1 MSKIYQKTRPAGK
14 NAGFTLIEL
23 LVVVL
28 IIGIL
33 AAIALPQYEMAV
45 LKARFANMRQIAAQY
60 KAAEEAY
67 YMANGS
73 YTKYISDLDIDFKNC
88 TGVNDLLACDNYLQ
102 LDPLD
107 SSTDG
112 LALNQANLRILY
124 CPGKARSTLA
134 QIKTPGAETPG
145 VFTALDA
152 NYFFNWILAIIS
164 YIIMLAAADAFKL
177 STPPRCGMEIIWS
190 QFSAVFSRMPN
201 PSEPIT
207 NTAGEA

>member
-1 MSKIYQKTRPAGK
+1 MNKIYQKTHPAGK

-73 YTKYISDLDIDFKNC
+73 YTNQTSDLDIDFKNC
-88 TGVNDLLACDNYLQ
+88 IKSASDVLRCNNYLQ

-107 SSTDG
+107 TSIDG
-112 LALNQANLRILY
+112 LALNKANLRIFY
-124 CPGKARSTLA
+124 CPGKARSTFEECTNNRDFVYTVWLDNSSKPGQTECSGTTELGKKFCKA
-134 QIKTPGAETPG
+134 Q
-145 VFTALDA
+145 
-152 NYFFNWILAIIS
+152 
-164 YIIMLAAADAFKL
+164 
-177 STPPRCGMEIIWS
+177 
-190 QFSAVFSRMPN
+190 PN
-201 PSEPIT
+201 
-207 NTAGEA
+207 

>member
-1 MSKIYQKTRPAGK
+1 MTKIYQKAYPAGK

-33 AAIALPQYEMAV
+33 AAVALPQYEMAV

-73 YTKYISDLDIDFKNC
+73 YANQTSDLDIDFKNC
-88 TGVNDLLACDNYLQ
+88 TEVNDLLACDNYLQ

-107 SSTDG
+107 GRDG
-112 LALNQANLRILY
+112 LALNKANLRIFY
-124 CPGKARSTLA
+124 CPGKARSTFEECTNNRDFMYTVWLDNSSKPGQTECSGTTELGKKFCKA
-134 QIKTPGAETPG
+134 Q
-145 VFTALDA
+145 
-152 NYFFNWILAIIS
+152 
-164 YIIMLAAADAFKL
+164 
-177 STPPRCGMEIIWS
+177 
-190 QFSAVFSRMPN
+190 PN
-201 PSEPIT
+201 
-207 NTAGEA
+207 

>member
-1 MSKIYQKTRPAGK
+1 MTKIYQKTYPAGK

-73 YTKYISDLDIDFKNC
+73 YTNQTSDLDIDFKNC

-107 SSTDG
+107 TSIDG
-112 LALNQANLRILY
+112 LTLNKANLRILY
-124 CPGKARSTLA
+124 CPGKARSTFEECTNNRDFTYTVWLDNSSKPGQTECSGTTELGKKFCKA
-134 QIKTPGAETPG
+134 Q
-145 VFTALDA
+145 
-152 NYFFNWILAIIS
+152 
-164 YIIMLAAADAFKL
+164 
-177 STPPRCGMEIIWS
+177 
-190 QFSAVFSRMPN
+190 PN
-201 PSEPIT
+201 
-207 NTAGEA
+207 

>member
-1 MSKIYQKTRPAGK
+1 MSKIYQKTLPAGK

-33 AAIALPQYEMAV
+33 AAVALPQYEMAV

-73 YTKYISDLDIDFKNC
+73 YTDQTSDLDIDYKNC
-88 TGVNDLLACDNYLQ
+88 IKSASDVLRCNNYLQ

-112 LALNQANLRILY
+112 LALNKANLRILY
-124 CPGKARSTLA
+124 CPGKARSQVRMGLHL
-134 QIKTPGAETPG
+134 IKLICESFIVLGRLVLLLKNVQTIVILYIPYG
-145 VFTALDA
+145 
-152 NYFFNWILAIIS
+152 WIILPS
-164 YIIMLAAADAFKL
+164 
-177 STPPRCGMEIIWS
+177 RGRR
-190 QFSAVFSRMPN
+190 SARV
-201 PSEPIT
+201 
-207 NTAGEA
+207 

>member
-1 MSKIYQKTRPAGK
+1 MTKIYQKAYPAGK

-33 AAIALPQYEMAV
+33 AAVALPQYEMAV

-73 YTKYISDLDIDFKNC
+73 YTNQTSDLDIDFKNC
-88 TGVNDLLACDNYLQ
+88 IKSASDVLSCNNYLQ

-112 LALNQANLRILY
+112 LALNKANLRILY
-124 CPGKARSTLA
+124 CPGKARSTFEECANNRDFIYTVWLDNSSKPGQTECAGVTELGKKFCKA
-134 QIKTPGAETPG
+134 Q
-145 VFTALDA
+145 
-152 NYFFNWILAIIS
+152 
-164 YIIMLAAADAFKL
+164 
-177 STPPRCGMEIIWS
+177 
-190 QFSAVFSRMPN
+190 PN
-201 PSEPIT
+201 
-207 NTAGEA
+207 

>member
-1 MSKIYQKTRPAGK
+1 MSKIYQKAYPAGK

-73 YTKYISDLDIDFKNC
+73 YANQTSDLDIDFKNC
-88 TGVNDLLACDNYLQ
+88 TEVNDLLACDNYLQ

-107 SSTDG
+107 GRDG
-112 LALNQANLRILY
+112 LALNKANLRIFY
-124 CPGKARSTLA
+124 CPGKARSTFEECTNNRDFMYTVWLDNSSKPGQTECSGTTELGKKFCKA
-134 QIKTPGAETPG
+134 Q
-145 VFTALDA
+145 
-152 NYFFNWILAIIS
+152 
-164 YIIMLAAADAFKL
+164 
-177 STPPRCGMEIIWS
+177 
-190 QFSAVFSRMPN
+190 PN
-201 PSEPIT
+201 
-207 NTAGEA
+207 